1 MSDDDAEQQLPLDE
15 QPEQGFD
22 AGDPAQ
28 VRRRETT
35 QQIKERE
42 ADRFWRGIFI
52 DPVGRREMWL
62 LLEAAKPFEE
72 RFACGPNGFPQPE
85 ATWFNAGQQSLGLR
99 IYQTWLAKFPDLVIE
114 MQRENDPRFMP
125 PPKKQRRK
133 KDE

>member
-1 MSDDDAEQQLPLDE
+1 MSDDDILPESDE
-15 QPEQGFD
+15 ADQPFD

-28 VRRRETT
+28 VRRRGTA

-42 ADRFWRGIFI
+42 SIRFWTAIFS
-52 DPVGRREMWL
+52 DPIGRREMWL

-99 IYQTWLAKFPDLVIE
+99 MYQTWLAKYPLEV
-114 MQRENDPRFMP
+114 MAMHAENDPRFMP
-125 PPKKQRRK
+125 APKSPRK
-133 KDE
+133 KREAE